1 MALDDRKTRGYRRL
15 KRPKFHPI
23 DLVRVRTPGRYEKLG
38 SRPPGTLIMGKTAV
52 VEIAVLISG
61 AASVGGD
68 SMTPA
73 YYIKIGDLPSVLI
86 YEEWLEDA

>member
-1 MALDDRKTRGYRRL
+1 
-15 KRPKFHPI
+15 
-23 DLVRVRTPGRYEKLG
+23 
-38 SRPPGTLIMGKTAV
+38 
-52 VEIAVLISG
+52 VEIASLISG